1 MVNPGSPVPSRS
13 SSDTI
18 ELAEFED
25 VLVTPD
31 PDHIHRYK
39 QSSVIPEPD
48 PSESDDEDNGLDE
61 GDLAL
66 LGAGRRADPRAPARR
81 GTAWTQVRSLVIE
94 TSPTLLVTTIG
105 LLFTGELLSTVSHW
119 KELSRVDELIMII
132 PVVLNLKGNLE
143 MNLSARLSTAANIGE
158 LDKADTRRQII
169 IGNLT
174 LLQVQAAVVS
184 FVAACVVFVLGRITA
199 SPAPAGSIPTTGN
212 GTIANATASIVQRAL
227 LASLPASS
235 LQPRKPRPSLPQG
248 GKKISGPHEFIMV
261 ASAAMCSCA
270 LSGVFL
276 GSFMCGLIVLCR
288 RWGYDPDNVSP
299 PVAGCL
305 GDMLTLSILSVVSLI
320 HVRIENTP
328 LPLIFVICLSAIA
341 IGLAFSVRRN
351 PQVSHLLKQGWWPLF
366 AAMIISNG
374 TGLLL
379 DTFVTRYQGY
389 ALIAVVITGLPG
401 SVGAIFVSR
410 LSTALHAAAITILPS
425 SADHKVHPSPHL
437 VMTTLLVVGFP
448 IQLVFLVFIYA
459 FGWIHLPFIFVVLEI
474 LFYCTAV
481 AIALVLARGITEY
494 FWKWEL
500 DPDMYAL
507 PIHSALMDV
516 VGQSLLV
523 ACFEVASLLGAKV
536 RSIKS

>member
-1 MVNPGSPVPSRS
+1 
-13 SSDTI
+13 
-18 ELAEFED
+18 
-25 VLVTPD
+25 
-31 PDHIHRYK
+31 
-39 QSSVIPEPD
+39 
-48 PSESDDEDNGLDE
+48 
-61 GDLAL
+61 
-66 LGAGRRADPRAPARR
+66 
-81 GTAWTQVRSLVIE
+81 
-94 TSPTLLVTTIG
+94 
-105 LLFTGELLSTVSHW
+105 
-119 KELSRVDELIMII
+119 MII

-158 LDKADTRRQII
+158 LDKRDTRRQII

-184 FVAACVVFVLGRITA
+184 FVAACVVFILGRITA
-199 SPAPAGSIPTTGN
+199 SPGPTGTTPATPGN
-212 GTIANATASIVQRAL
+212 ATFANATASAVHTTL
-227 LASLPASS
+227 LSS
-235 LQPRKPRPSLPQG
+235 LQPRKPRPALLHG
-248 GKKISGPHEFIMV
+248 GRKISGPQEFIMV

-276 GSFMCGLIVLCR
+276 GSFMCGLVVLCR

-305 GDMLTLSILSVVSLI
+305 GDMLTLTILTGVSLL
-320 HVRIENTP
+320 HVHIENTP
-328 LPLIFVICLSAIA
+328 LPLIFVICLSLIA
-341 IGLAFSVRRN
+341 VALAFSVRRN
-351 PQVSHLLKQGWWPLF
+351 PEVSHLLKQGWWPLF

-379 DTFVTRYQGY
+379 DTFVSRYRGY

-401 SVGAIFVSR
+401 SIGAIFVSR

-425 SADHKVHPSPHL
+425 SADHKSHPSPRL

-448 IQLVFLVFIYA
+448 VQLVFLAFIYA
-459 FGWIHLPFIFVVLEI
+459 FGWIHLPFIFVVLEV

-481 AIALVLARGITEY
+481 GISLVLARGITEY

-523 ACFEVASLLGAKV
+523 VCFEVASLLGAKV
-536 RSIKS
+536 HSIKP

>member
-1 MVNPGSPVPSRS
+1 MVKPGSPVPSRS

-235 LQPRKPRPSLPQG
+235 LEPRKPRPSLPQG

-261 ASAAMCSCA
+261 ASAAMCS
-270 LSGVFL
+270 L
-276 GSFMCGLIVLCR
+276 LCR

-389 ALIAVVITGLPG
+389 ALIAVVITGMP
-401 SVGAIFVSR
+401 
-410 LSTALHAAAITILPS
+410 
-425 SADHKVHPSPHL
+425 
-437 VMTTLLVVGFP
+437 
-448 IQLVFLVFIYA
+448 
-459 FGWIHLPFIFVVLEI
+459 
-474 LFYCTAV
+474 
-481 AIALVLARGITEY
+481 
-494 FWKWEL
+494 
-500 DPDMYAL
+500 
-507 PIHSALMDV
+507 
-516 VGQSLLV
+516 
-523 ACFEVASLLGAKV
+523 
-536 RSIKS
+536 